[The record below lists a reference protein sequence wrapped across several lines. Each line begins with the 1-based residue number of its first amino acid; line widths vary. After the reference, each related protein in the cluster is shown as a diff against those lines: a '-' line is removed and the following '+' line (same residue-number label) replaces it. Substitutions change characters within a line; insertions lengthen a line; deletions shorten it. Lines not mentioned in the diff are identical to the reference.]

1 MEIEAIIKMVTI
13 MNKSVEYLK
22 LSLKD
27 DSDFVVREIESGKK
41 DKIYI
46 VFSESLCDSTS
57 IYNFIISNIYS
68 YLNYHKKIKELKS
81 LISGPKLVTVTK
93 DEEMFYFIDNGFT
106 VVIYK
111 NEKYAIET
119 KAGLDR
125 GISVSQTEQNMYGPK
140 DAFCEN
146 YQKNVGVIKRRLK
159 NKQLKVESV
168 DHGEYTKNKM
178 ALVYLEDKVS
188 KDVLDNVKKVLDKY
202 KDREVVDSYDIMNAF
217 SKSEVFPTV
226 LKTEKPAIAARFILK
241 GYVVISI
248 DNSPFALVLNA
259 KFKDFVNPFTTDK
272 FVSVLRYVCF
282 FLTVL
287 TPAIYI
293 SLVNFNQETI
303 PTSLLISFTSQRMG
317 VPSPAIVEAVV
328 MLFICEILREC
339 DIRFP
344 SNYGSSASILGALIL
359 GDAAVS
365 AGIVSPIMI
374 ITVAIAFITSLIFNE
389 VKLVGAIRLLRLSFV
404 IISAFLGLYGLSIAL
419 VVCISLISN
428 VKLNEGNYL

>member
-1 MEIEAIIKMVTI
+1 MVTI

-46 VFSESLCDSTS
+46 AFSESLCDSTS
-57 IYNFIISNIYS
+57 IYNFIIANIYG
-68 YLNYHKKIKELKS
+68 YLNFHKKIRDLKS
-81 LISGPKLVTVTK
+81 LISGPKLTTLK
-93 DEEMFYFIDNGFT
+93 EDEEMFYYIDNGFA
-106 VVIYK
+106 VVLHK
-111 NEKYAIET
+111 NEKYAIEV
-119 KAGLDR
+119 KASLDR
-125 GISVSQTEQNMYGPK
+125 GISISQTEQNMYGPK

-146 YQKNVGVIKRRLK
+146 YQKNLGVLKRRIK
-159 NKQLKVESV
+159 NKKLKIESV

-178 ALVYLEDKVS
+178 AIVYLEDKVPPDDLNRI
-188 KDVLDNVKKVLDKY
+188 KDILDKY
-202 KDREVVDSYDIMNAF
+202 REKEVVDSHDIMKDFTKND
-217 SKSEVFPTV
+217 VFPTV

-259 KFKDFVNPFTTDK
+259 KFKDFINPFTTDK
-272 FVSVLRYVCF
+272 FVSVLRYICF

-317 VPSPAIVEAVV
+317 VPFPAIVEAII

-389 VKLVGAIRLLRLSFV
+389 VKLVGAIRLLRISFV

-419 VVCISLISN
+419 VVCISIISN
-428 VKLNEGNYL
+428 VKLSEGNYL

>member
-1 MEIEAIIKMVTI
+1 MVTS
-13 MNKSVEYLK
+13 MNKSAEYLK
-22 LSLKD
+22 MSFKD
-27 DSDFVVREIESGKK
+27 NSDFVMREIESGKRN
-41 DKIYI
+41 KIYI
-46 VFSESLCDSTS
+46 AFSESLCDSTS
-57 IYNFIISNIYS
+57 IYNFIISNVYS
-68 YLNYHKKIKELKS
+68 YLNLHKKVKTLKS
-81 LISGPKLVTVTK
+81 LISGPKLISINK
-93 DEEMFYFIDNGFT
+93 DEEMFYYIDNGFA
-106 VVIYK
+106 VVLFE
-111 NEKYAIET
+111 NEKYAVEV

-125 GISVSQTEQNMYGPK
+125 GISISQTEQNMYGPK

-146 YQKNVGVIKRRLK
+146 YQKNLGVLRRRLK
-159 NKQLKVESV
+159 NKNLKIESV

-178 ALVYLEDKVS
+178 ALVYLEDKVAD
-188 KDVLDNVKKVLDKY
+188 DVLKKVKAVLDKY
-202 KDREVVDSYDIMNAF
+202 RDQEVVDSYDIMKDL
-217 SKSEVFPTV
+217 SKDSVFPTV

-241 GYVVISI
+241 GYMVISI
-248 DNSPFALVLNA
+248 DNSPFALVIDA

-272 FVSVLRYVCF
+272 FVSVLRYICF

-317 VPSPAIVEAVV
+317 VPFPAIVEAVV

-389 VKLVGAIRLLRLSFV
+389 VKLVGAIRLLRISFV

-419 VVCISLISN
+419 VVCISIISN
-428 VKLNEGNYL
+428 VKINEGNYL